1 MTGKKFIGISRR
13 DFLQIAGGLTS
24 AGMLF
29 LLLRPKWTFSSVRPP
44 GALPEGA
51 FEAACIRCGRCI
63 SACVQNAIEIDVE
76 GLPYIDGLSGWCNFS
91 MDCIEVCPSGALLPI
106 DPATA
111 KIGTA
116 IIDRD
121 RCIAWQ
127 YPACRL
133 CYEKCLDIQQAIW
146 LDDDLRPHVDETLCT
161 GCAACTNI
169 CPKAALIRQNKK
181 YGKAISIKG

>member
-1 MTGKKFIGISRR
+1 MTGKQFNGLSRR
-13 DFLQIAGGLTS
+13 DFLQIAGGLSS

-63 SACVQNAIEIDVE
+63 SACDQNAIGLDTE

-91 MDCIEVCPSGALLPI
+91 MDCIEVCPSGALLPV

-111 KIGTA
+111 KIGIAT
-116 IIDRD
+116 IDRD
-121 RCIAWQ
+121 RCIAWD

-133 CYEKCLDIQQAIW
+133 CYEKCLDFQQAIW
-146 LDDDLRPHVDETLCT
+146 LDDDLRPHVDESLCT

-169 CPKAALIRQNKK
+169 CPRSALLGQNKK
-181 YGKAISIKG
+181 NGRAISIIG